1 VGVGAR
7 DDRRFS
13 SFSRKTAFL
22 GSGWVEE
29 EWSQRESVF
38 EGAMLDVVV
47 IRAGT
52 ARRLVHRFTA
62 GDIGL
67 ARESLVALTGV
78 EATRFRAAPEEVVVR
93 LSTPL
98 RNGRTSERRR
108 ASAYLADFTQALREP
123 LRELLSQTPVEQ
135 AQEESSP

>member
-1 VGVGAR
+1 
-7 DDRRFS
+7 
-13 SFSRKTAFL
+13 
-22 GSGWVEE
+22 
-29 EWSQRESVF
+29 
-38 EGAMLDVVV
+38 MLDVVV

-62 GDIGL
+62 GDLGL
-67 ARESLVALTGV
+67 ARESLRAFTGV
-78 EATRFRAAPEEVVVR
+78 EATPHRSAPEEVVVR

-123 LRELLSQTPVEQ
+123 LRQLLSGTPP
-135 AQEESSP
+135 AQPQQEPPEPLS